1 MAPTL
6 YLLPAHLQHV
16 LASMV
21 SLPGIVDALLATNN
35 DLGYSMRFEALNT
48 QIHESHWAPGQKLR
62 HNKII
67 FVSAGGTEEATTKT
81 NEEAMADMTLQ
92 EVLNASVQK
101 HETVV
106 SQRLV
111 TSTILPKQMNEE
123 LEEASTIAQL
133 AGEDIE
139 ETVVPGTVE
148 DEITQDDAE
157 EETGEETFIIDTAGS
172 QPFTTG
178 LPPPRICSPSPAP
191 SDSSEEVILFGGR
204 DSSGR
209 PLRRASPVRTAKSFQ
224 RTITDDVKTMSTKST
239 PARVTNPLAITAAS
253 GSKYRKPSIA
263 AVGDKEDAVT
273 AVIPEKKAAPTP
285 RGPPRSQKQILEDEL
300 MTDYIENLKEQGL
313 DPSAPYNQREL
324 GGTDDDDQWA
334 DELEEEE
341 KNILEERN
349 EGWTKS
355 DLSDFDNLSTSD
367 GNIGIIEEIL
377 SKRDRKS
384 GAQYLIVWEG
394 TSMDEARWVPELLL
408 VDKQAKEMIDKFL
421 VEEQLTAEAFCTD
434 SESDSDEDDDLLNG
448 PDDDDDI
455 DDDAELIM
463 ERQLERKIGRMSDEQ
478 IARLL
483 AKQEE
488 LGMGTDSLMLFD
500 GLDGDE
506 GEVEE
511 EDDEDDWLPSS
522 ASRRRPRA
530 NKTPKRAKG
539 EFPSATLTADAYDGF
554 DVMDF
559 ERPSISAK
567 KRIKARKGKPILD
580 ISDSELERSMADAW
594 DLDRMKKSAKKRE
607 REELRA
613 AGLLGKG
620 GAGKPDMKS
629 KYKEGMNIEDIKE
642 ELKDFLMGSNT
653 TLSLSPMDK
662 TYRKIVHDIANAFNL
677 KSKSVGKGN
686 TRFPVVYRTQR
697 TMAYSETTFRRV
709 EGKVSRF
716 LPRSDVKG
724 KRPIGRGVSRG
735 NFGGVGGGG
744 AAGGYRDG
752 DIVGGSAKE
761 LGIENRG
768 RAMLEKMGW
777 SSGTALGALNNK
789 GILEPVSH
797 VVKTTK
803 AGLG

>member
-1 MAPTL
+1 
-6 YLLPAHLQHV
+6 
-16 LASMV
+16 
-21 SLPGIVDALLATNN
+21 
-35 DLGYSMRFEALNT
+35 MRFEALNT

-62 HNKII
+62 HNKIT
-67 FVSAGGTEEATTKT
+67 FVSAGGVEESTTKT

-92 EVLNASVQK
+92 EGLNTSVR
-101 HETVV
+101 EDEPVV
-106 SQRLV
+106 SEKSIL
-111 TSTILPKQMNEE
+111 STILSKQMKDE
-123 LEEASTIAQL
+123 LEEASAIAQL
-133 AGEDIE
+133 AEEDVE
-139 ETVVPGTVE
+139 GTVVLEMSG
-148 DEITQDDAE
+148 DEIMQDDAE
-157 EETGEETFIIDTAGS
+157 KTGEETFIIDTTGA

-178 LPPPRICSPSPAP
+178 LPPPRIRSLSPAP

-209 PLRRASPVRTAKSFQ
+209 PLRRASPLRTAKSFQ
-224 RTITDDVKTMSTKST
+224 RTITDDVKRTSTKSI
-239 PARVTNPLAITAAS
+239 PARAAN
-253 GSKYRKPSIA
+253 GSKYKKPSIA
-263 AVGDKEDAVT
+263 AVEDEKDVVT
-273 AVIPEKKAAPTP
+273 TVIPEKKAAPTP
-285 RGPPRSQKQILEDEL
+285 RGPPRSQKQNLEDDL
-300 MTDYIENLKEQGL
+300 MADYIENLKKQGL

-324 GGTDDDDQWA
+324 GGTDDEQWTH
-334 DELEEEE
+334 ELEDEE

-349 EGWTKS
+349 GGWTKS
-355 DLSDFDNLSTSD
+355 ELSDFDNLSTSD
-367 GNIGIIEEIL
+367 GNIGIVEEIL

-384 GAQYLIVWEG
+384 SVQYLVVWEG
-394 TSMDEARWVPELLL
+394 TSMDEARWVPELSL

-421 VEEQLTAEAFCTD
+421 VEEQLIAEAFCTD
-434 SESDSDEDDDLLNG
+434 SESDSDEYDDLLNG

-463 ERQLERKIGRMSDEQ
+463 ERQLERKIERMSDEQ

-511 EDDEDDWLPSS
+511 EDDEDDWLLSS
-522 ASRRRPRA
+522 ASRRRPRIKKA
-530 NKTPKRAKG
+530 PKRAKG

-567 KRIKARKGKPILD
+567 KRTKARKGKPIFD
-580 ISDSELERSMADAW
+580 ISDSELERSMADAA
-594 DLDRMKKSAKKRE
+594 DLDRMKKSAKRRN

-620 GAGKPDMKS
+620 QPGKPDMKA
-629 KYKEGMNIEDIKE
+629 KYKEGMNINDIKE
-642 ELKDFLMGSNT
+642 ELKDFLIGSNT
-653 TLSLSPMDK
+653 TLSLPPMDK

-677 KSKSVGKGN
+677 KSKSAGKGN

-697 TMAYSETTFRRV
+697 TVAYSETTFRRI

-716 LPRSDVKG
+716 LPRSDIKG
-724 KRPIGRGVSRG
+724 KRPMGHGVPKG
-735 NFGGVGGGG
+735 NFGGGGGG
-744 AAGGYRDG
+744 GGAGGYRDG

>member
-1 MAPTL
+1 
-6 YLLPAHLQHV
+6 
-16 LASMV
+16 
-21 SLPGIVDALLATNN
+21 
-35 DLGYSMRFEALNT
+35 MRFEALNT

-62 HNKII
+62 HNKIT
-67 FVSAGGTEEATTKT
+67 FVSAGGVEEATTNT
-81 NEEAMADMTLQ
+81 NEEAMADMTLE
-92 EVLNASVQK
+92 EVFNVSVQK
-101 HETVV
+101 DEPVV
-106 SQRLV
+106 SQTLV
-111 TSTILPKQMNEE
+111 SSTILPKQMKDE

-133 AGEDIE
+133 AEEDVE
-139 ETVVPGTVE
+139 GTVVPETLE
-148 DEITQDDAE
+148 DEFMQDE
-157 EETGEETFIIDTAGS
+157 VEETREKTFTIDIAGS
-172 QPFTTG
+172 QPFATG
-178 LPPPRICSPSPAP
+178 LPPPRIRSPSPAP

-209 PLRRASPVRTAKSFQ
+209 PLRRAPSVRTAKSFQ
-224 RTITDDVKTMSTKST
+224 RTITDDVKTTSIRST
-239 PARVTNPLAITAAS
+239 PARVGSQAAAPAAS
-253 GSKYRKPSIA
+253 GSKYKQPSIA
-263 AVGDKEDAVT
+263 AVEKEDDV
-273 AVIPEKKAAPTP
+273 VITISPKKKAAPAP
-285 RGPPRSQKQILEDEL
+285 RGPARSQKQILEDEL
-300 MTDYIENLKEQGL
+300 MADYIENLKEQGL

-324 GGTDDDDQWA
+324 GGTDDEQWA
-334 DELEEEE
+334 DELDEEE

-367 GNIGIIEEIL
+367 GNIGNVEEIL

-384 GAQYLIVWEG
+384 GTQYLIVWEG
-394 TSMDEARWVPELLL
+394 TNMDEARWVPELSL

-421 VEEQLTAEAFCTD
+421 VEEQLIAEAFCTD
-434 SESDSDEDDDLLNG
+434 SESDSDEADDLLNG
-448 PDDDDDI
+448 SDNDDDI

-463 ERQLERKIGRMSDEQ
+463 ERQLERKIERMSDEQ

-488 LGMGTDSLMLFD
+488 LGMGTDNLMLFD

-506 GEVEE
+506 GEVEM
-511 EDDEDDWLPSS
+511 EDDEDDWLPST

-530 NKTPKRAKG
+530 NKTPKRAKA
-539 EFPSATLTADAYDGF
+539 EFPSATHTVDAYDGF

-559 ERPSISAK
+559 ERPSISLK
-567 KRIKARKGKPILD
+567 KKTKARKGKLIFD
-580 ISDSELERSMADAW
+580 ISDSELERSMEDAW
-594 DLDRMKKSAKKRE
+594 DLDRMKKCAKKRE
-607 REELRA
+607 REDLRA

-620 GAGKPDMKS
+620 QASKPDMKA
-629 KYKEGMNIEDIKE
+629 KYKEGMSIEDIKE

-653 TLSLSPMDK
+653 TLSLPPMDK
-662 TYRKIVHDIANAFNL
+662 TYRKIVHDIANTFML
-677 KSKSVGKGN
+677 KSKSAGKGN

-697 TMAYSETTFRRV
+697 TIAYSETTFRRI

-724 KRPIGRGVSRG
+724 KRPLGRGVARG
-735 NFGGVGGGG
+735 NFGGGGGG
-744 AAGGYRDG
+744 GGAGGYRDG

>member
-1 MAPTL
+1 
-6 YLLPAHLQHV
+6 
-16 LASMV
+16 
-21 SLPGIVDALLATNN
+21 
-35 DLGYSMRFEALNT
+35 MRFEALNT

-62 HNKII
+62 HNKIT
-67 FVSAGGTEEATTKT
+67 FVSAGGVEEATTKT

-92 EVLNASVQK
+92 EVLNASVQ
-101 HETVV
+101 EDEPVF
-106 SQRLV
+106 SQKL
-111 TSTILPKQMNEE
+111 TANTILPKQLKDE

-133 AGEDIE
+133 AEDDVE
-139 ETVVPGTVE
+139 ATVVPETFE
-148 DEITQDDAE
+148 DEIMQDDAE

-178 LPPPRICSPSPAP
+178 LPPPRIRSPSPAS

-209 PLRRASPVRTAKSFQ
+209 PLRRASPLRTARSFQ
-224 RTITDDVKTMSTKST
+224 RTITDDVKMASTKST
-239 PARVTNPLAITAAS
+239 PARVAGPPAAPAAS
-253 GSKYRKPSIA
+253 GSKYKKPSIA
-263 AVGDKEDAVT
+263 AVEDEEDI
-273 AVIPEKKAAPTP
+273 VIAISPEKEAAPTP

-300 MTDYIENLKEQGL
+300 MADYIENLKKQGL
-313 DPSAPYNQREL
+313 DSSAPYNQREL
-324 GGTDDDDQWA
+324 GGTDDGQWT

-367 GNIGIIEEIL
+367 GNIGIVEEIL

-384 GAQYLIVWEG
+384 GVQYLIVWEG
-394 TSMDEARWVPELLL
+394 TSMDEARWVPELSL

-421 VEEQLTAEAFCTD
+421 VEEQLIAEAFCTD
-434 SESDSDEDDDLLNG
+434 SESDSDEVDDLLNG
-448 PDDDDDI
+448 PDDDDNI

-463 ERQLERKIGRMSDEQ
+463 ERQLKRKIERMSDEQ

-511 EDDEDDWLPSS
+511 EDDEDDWLPPS
-522 ASRRRPRA
+522 ASRRRPRVT
-530 NKTPKRAKG
+530 KTPKRAKG

-567 KRIKARKGKPILD
+567 KRTKARKGKPIFD
-580 ISDSELERSMADAW
+580 ISDSELERSMEDAW

-613 AGLLGKG
+613 AGFLGKG
-620 GAGKPDMKS
+620 QAGKPDMKA

-642 ELKDFLMGSNT
+642 ELKDFLLGSNT
-653 TLSLSPMDK
+653 TLSLPPMDK

-677 KSKSVGKGN
+677 KSKSAGKGN

-697 TMAYSETTFRRV
+697 TMAYNETTFRRV

-724 KRPIGRGVSRG
+724 KRPMGRGVSRG
-735 NFGGVGGGG
+735 NFGGGGGG
-744 AAGGYRDG
+744 GGAGGYRDG